1 MKKFSKSLPPRF
13 EALVVTLEENKDMPV
28 FTIDEL
34 QASLINHEH
43 EISRT
48 NTSLE
53 GALIAQS
60 SISCGRGGGRNKHRG
75 RGRNKHKGR
84 GISSSR
90 GGRSSNPASAPSR
103 GQNQNQNPP
112 IGHRFDK

>member
-1 MKKFSKSLPPRF
+1 
-13 EALVVTLEENKDMPV
+13 MPV

-90 GGRSSNPASAPSR
+90 GGHDRSPANVIGSLRELESRSAKWSEV
-103 GQNQNQNPP
+103 
-112 IGHRFDK
+112 